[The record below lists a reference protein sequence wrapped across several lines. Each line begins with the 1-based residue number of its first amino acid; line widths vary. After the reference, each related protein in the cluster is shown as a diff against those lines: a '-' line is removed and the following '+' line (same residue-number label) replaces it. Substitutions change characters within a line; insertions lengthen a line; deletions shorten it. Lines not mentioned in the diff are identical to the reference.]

1 MTAGDGSL
9 GARDA
14 ARVVAW
20 LRAQRWPVAGLVVAL
35 LVVVIGK
42 QAYRSASAA
51 ELGWILAPTARLVS
65 AVSGT
70 DFVYEAGIGWVDL
83 GVTFIIAP
91 ACAGVNF
98 AIAGFLALTLG
109 WLGGMRSARSVAVR
123 LAGAAAL
130 AYVATLV
137 VNTVRIVIAIALHL
151 GTIDLG
157 GLDRAE
163 VHRFEGIVVYLAGL
177 CALYALAGSLLSRSS
192 HAVAR

>member
-1 MTAGDGSL
+1 VTDSNGSAAG
-9 GARDA
+9 
-14 ARVVAW
+14 W
-20 LRAQRWPVAGLVVAL
+20 LRAQCWPIAALIVAVA
-35 LVVVIGK
+35 VVVIGK
-42 QAYRSASAA
+42 EAYRDASAG

-70 DFVYEAGIGWVDL
+70 SFVYEAGIGWVDR
-83 GVTFIIAP
+83 GATFIIAP

-109 WLGGMRSARSVAVR
+109 WLGGMRSGRAVVAR

-130 AYVATLV
+130 AYLATLI

-151 GTIDLG
+151 GTIDVG

-177 CALYALAGSLLSRSS
+177 CALYALAGALVPRSA

>member
-1 MTAGDGSL
+1 VIA
-9 GARDA
+9 
-14 ARVVAW
+14 VA
-20 LRAQRWPVAGLVVAL
+20 
-35 LVVVIGK
+35 VVVVGK
-42 QAYRSASAA
+42 QAYRGASAA

-70 DFVYEAGIGWVDL
+70 DFVYEAGVGWVDI

-109 WLGGMRSARSVAVR
+109 WLGGMRSARTVVAR
-123 LAGAAAL
+123 LAAAAAL

-137 VNTVRIVIAIALHL
+137 VNTVRIVIALALHL
-151 GTIDLG
+151 GTIDLR

-177 CALYALAGSLLSRSS
+177 CALYALAGTLVSRSP
-192 HAVAR
+192 HALAR

>member
-1 MTAGDGSL
+1 VT
-9 GARDA
+9 
-14 ARVVAW
+14 W
-20 LRAQRWPVAGLVVAL
+20 LRARRWQLVALVVACAAI
-35 LVVVIGK
+35 VAAK
-42 QAYRSASAA
+42 QYYRAASAA

-70 DFVYEAGIGWVDL
+70 HFVYEAGIGWVDREA
-83 GVTFIIAP
+83 TFIIAP

-109 WLGGMRSARSVAVR
+109 WLGGMTGARAVLAR
-123 LAGAAAL
+123 LAGAAVL
-130 AYVATLV
+130 AYAATLI
-137 VNTVRIVIAIALHL
+137 VNTLRIVIAIALHR

-177 CALYALAGSLLSRSS
+177 CALYALAGALSPRSR
-192 HAVAR
+192 HAVV